1 MTDLQIAWALLIAGL
16 VGAVVPVL
24 PGTPL
29 AFLGPTYYAYKTQ
42 WAEVAPLTIAALLV
56 LAILGSTADI
66 WLSSLA
72 AKKSGASGW
81 ATVASI
87 VGGIVGLLVASLP
100 GAILGSI
107 GAIVLVEY
115 SRHKDWNQVMR
126 ASGGYLAGYLAS
138 MVLQVLIVL
147 LMMGIFWAALKW

>member
-1 MTDLQIAWALLIAGL
+1 MGLGLAG
-16 VGAVVPVL
+16 AFVPVL
-24 PGTPL
+24 PGAPL
-29 AFLGPTYYAYKTQ
+29 AFAGAAWYAWKTNWTEIAPT
-42 WAEVAPLTIAALLV
+42 TIGALLV
-56 LAILGSTADI
+56 LTLIGSTADI

-87 VGGIVGLLVASLP
+87 VGGLVGLFTLGLP

-115 SRHKDWNQVMR
+115 SRHKDWNLVLK

-147 LMMGIFWAALKW
+147 IMIGIFWAALKY